1 MRTQRKEQLTPRE
14 QTVVG
19 DGFPEEMLS
28 TYELLDDQWMRRLY
42 QAEAGKKETVFL
54 AARSEGGWQVWEAV
68 AEYDVARVA
77 GAHHSPS
84 TSASVLFYHSFDQP
98 AWPRVA
104 QAALA
109 LVESY
114 LIPI

>member
-1 MRTQRKEQLTPRE
+1 MTRTQRKGQLTPRK

-19 DGFPEEMLS
+19 DRFPEEMLS
-28 TYELLDDQWMRRLY
+28 MYELLDDRWMRRLY
-42 QAEAGKKETVFL
+42 QAKAEKERVFL

-77 GAHHSPS
+77 GTHHSPS

-98 AWPRVA
+98 TWTRVA
-104 QAALA
+104 QA
-109 LVESY
+109 ESY
-114 LIPI
+114 LILN